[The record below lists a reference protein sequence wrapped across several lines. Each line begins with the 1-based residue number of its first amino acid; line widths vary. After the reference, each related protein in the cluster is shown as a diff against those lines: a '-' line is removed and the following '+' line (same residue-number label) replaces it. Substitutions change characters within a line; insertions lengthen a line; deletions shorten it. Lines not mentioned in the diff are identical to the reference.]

1 MTLKLLS
8 LSYVERLCA
17 TITACYNIYFSV
29 RKRNFNKRIF
39 SKILENIFKI

>member
-17 TITACYNIYFSV
+17 TITACYNIYFIV
-29 RKRNFNKRIF
+29 RKRNFNKKNLF
-39 SKILENIFKI
+39 ENTRQYI